1 MNLEDMSTKEKI
13 LYAAVNLVAEHGFKE
28 TTVKDIAQFA
38 GISEMTVFRHFG
50 SKVAILEEAM
60 RNYSFVYPIN
70 NEILDK
76 LTWNL
81 EADLLLI
88 ARMYYKFNKKNEKV
102 LLIKFKEGQKLFNID
117 ISESPRKLKEFL
129 REYFDKMHAMGKI
142 VTTNNEAL
150 ALNFMNYNFGNFCG
164 NLISGIGIVTEI
176 TKLEAIE
183 YGVRL
188 FARGLKP

>member
-1 MNLEDMSTKEKI
+1 MNLEGMSTKEKI
-13 LYAAVNLVAEHGFKE
+13 LYVAVDLVAEHGFKE

-76 LTWNL
+76 LTWDL

-129 REYFDKMHAMGKI
+129 HEYFDKMHAMGKI
-142 VTTNNEAL
+142 VSTNNEAL

-183 YGVRL
+183 YGVRI
-188 FARGLKP
+188 FARGLRP